1 MDKKRIVCLVLALIS
16 VALVTTSIFAGNAD
30 LTKEE
35 VKQIQTRLK
44 NWGYYT
50 GPVDGVFGSKTDA
63 AVRYFQ
69 RKNGL
74 AVDGVVGSKTA
85 EKLGIS
91 LSYLKGGGGG
101 KSAGSDVYLLARLV
115 YGEARGE
122 PYKGKVA
129 VAAVVLNRVDS
140 SLFPNTIAG
149 VIYQKNQFS
158 VVADGQINLT
168 PDTDALNAARDA
180 MAGWDPTGGC
190 LYYYNPAKTSNA
202 YMKSKPVKLVIGS
215 HHFF

>member
-1 MDKKRIVCLVLALIS
+1 MNKKRIVCMMLALIS
-16 VALVTTSIFAGNAD
+16 VVLVTTSIFAGNAD
-30 LTKEE
+30 LTKQE
-35 VKQIQTRLK
+35 VVAIQTRLK

-50 GPVDGVFGSKTDA
+50 GAVDGVFGKKTEE

-74 AVDGVVGSKTA
+74 TVDGVVGSKTA

-91 LSYLKGGGGG
+91 LSGQQDG

-149 VIYQKNQFS
+149 VIYQKGQFS
-158 VVADGQINLT
+158 VVVDGQINLA
-168 PDTDALNAARDA
+168 PDTESLNAARDA
-180 MAGWDPTGGC
+180 LAGWDPTGGC
-190 LYYYNPAKTSNA
+190 LYYYNPKKTSNA
-202 YMKSKPVKLVIGS
+202 YMKSKPVKLVIGN
-215 HHFF
+215 HYFF